1 MRAREGGGG
10 VAASGLWIVD
20 GGQCRTRLAYVHT
33 NLQDDKRTR
42 AQEHTR
48 AGGKRRKGKRKAL
61 RLERVAGGGGAWAAA
76 VCRHPHEALENC
88 ECYKLP
94 NCGRDWNEALSL
106 LQADWT

>member
-1 MRAREGGGG
+1 MGASGGEGG

-48 AGGKRRKGKRKAL
+48 GGKA
-61 RLERVAGGGGAWAAA
+61 
-76 VCRHPHEALENC
+76 
-88 ECYKLP
+88 
-94 NCGRDWNEALSL
+94 
-106 LQADWT
+106 